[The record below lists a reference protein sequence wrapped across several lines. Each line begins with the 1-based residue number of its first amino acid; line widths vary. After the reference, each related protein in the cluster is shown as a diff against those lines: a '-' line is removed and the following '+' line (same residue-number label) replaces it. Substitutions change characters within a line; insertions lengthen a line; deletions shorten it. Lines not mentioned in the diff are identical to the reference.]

1 MEWPLSQLV
10 IKSQFLRHLKLYDLW
25 TTAENKSMLLNF
37 IGEVCLHSDN
47 LETLHLEWTE
57 TTAEDGRK
65 LWESLANQTDSIQT
79 LQKLTIKNE
88 WNWFRG
94 EEDECLAPLLIVLAR
109 LSHLTLLAMDNN
121 KLTVEQEQRIRNAI
135 INDKCEIKGLKLT

>member
-65 LWESLANQTDSIQT
+65 LWESLTNQNDSIQT

-109 LSHLTLLAMDNN
+109 LSNLTLLAMDNN

>member
-1 MEWPLSQLV
+1 
-10 IKSQFLRHLKLYDLW
+10 
-25 TTAENKSMLLNF
+25 MLLNF
-37 IGEVCLHSDN
+37 AGEVCLHSDN

-65 LWESLANQTDSIQT
+65 LWESLTNQNDSIQT

-109 LSHLTLLAMDNN
+109 LSNLTLLAMDNN